1 MINIYSPFNT
11 SYNNNGNATLV
22 PIYCTQKVAINGV
35 WQVVMEHPYDKE
47 GRWQLIENEAVIK
60 IESTAVEYTDNKQLY
75 RIYKVER
82 GLHSVYC
89 EALPIA
95 LDAFNEARVLSIK
108 ADNKTGTEFAS
119 VLNQRF
125 GGYTITSNIDTLP
138 QTAEWKNTN
147 LIEILNGGDNCFVK
161 LYGGEI
167 KYDNTKISINSR
179 LDSNPANF
187 KLRLGRDIEDI
198 KYAVDDT
205 DVVTRIYP
213 LSASGGY
220 LNKQTEYAIGAERYV
235 DSPLISNYPK
245 IHNEF
250 VKTDY
255 MLCTTKEDSKDYEA
269 YNGTMNHL
277 NSITADLSDT
287 YMDIVNDFLG
297 NQLGIKGNV
306 EYLQMMA
313 KKTKKKD
320 GYSGIIEAC
329 ENSAI
334 SQCINVDWKKL
345 VKTAVDASLEFI
357 DNLEEPD
364 YELVEGSA
372 DWTVI
377 VSGIEVYKG
386 LYEDKI
392 NFNSSYTC
400 TKLSAKILKD
410 DNTEEWKEVWS
421 GSKSGTFSVDI
432 KLDSYPLR
440 QYKLDYNNDGAKTVN
455 FNYGD
460 LKFKQYTYHDATYGN
475 VTEEWVYLENRWRY
489 FDSSGY
495 MYPASYPKD
504 NFDWIEAVEEHGGE
518 NVKYKRYGYVLNPY
532 GISFLHNQ
540 WYKIEGTWYYFKNDG
555 TAFKSKDLRT
565 EIIEGLGFETE
576 TDSYA
581 LTIKG
586 YEEDLYQKLYQRLTD
601 YANYLYSE
609 GVDKPRITLD
619 VSQVDLN
626 NIVGYSGLPTLKLGH
641 NVQVDFNGLTATER
655 IVEIEYDCV
664 TKRNK
669 TLTIGAPSETITAM
683 INRKVDVGN
692 GLVAGEGVNIEGNVI
707 TVEGDGGSGGGGSE
721 VVVTPK
727 HNTINAYYNI
737 ADISVDGVVKHI
749 FGGLKWWTEI
759 EETLK
764 GATKIFHNE
773 EIIHVLGANESWR
786 AIDPFHHMM
795 DDSPIGQEDYNI
807 KCFYGNGGEHDN
819 YDCIKVYGHC
829 LAGWC
834 EMPYAEGF
842 TSVQFIAIAPNRSDL
857 DGINR
862 FHNGFYDDYLES
874 PLHIEEQTIYIES
887 LDQNWY
893 VANGGFIRDTNQELI
908 RTFQCGYVEGVGTSI
923 NDFDLIATAQRL
935 AEQAKITGGGGLV
948 VTKVR
953 NSDYKDYIFLGGFVQ
968 EEEGQEYKDKD
979 LPFRVTRGGT
989 VYCVGLN
996 LNGQEIY
1003 KIISN
1008 VRINGNTIVNPKNG
1022 VADFK
1027 IGSNLTYNSATKL
1040 LDAVD
1045 TTYDV
1050 FGENDG
1056 LVPAPTE
1063 DDAGKF
1069 LKADGTWADAGSDIT
1084 VTPTLNDGIKIAE
1097 IEVDGVTEEI
1107 YAPTGTKTI
1116 AYRSITP
1123 TAYEALSS
1131 AEKNNGT
1138 LYLVSENADGS
1149 MGFFVQ
1155 YRNMTESDYN
1165 ALSSAEQNNG
1175 TMYLLSNNADNSM
1188 GINFSEIDMNDT
1200 VVCLIGG

>member
-11 SYNNNGNATLV
+11 TYTNNGNATLV

-35 WQVVMEHPYDKE
+35 WQVVMEHPYDKD

-95 LDAFNEARVLSIK
+95 LDAFNESRVLSIK

-125 GGYTITSNIDTLP
+125 GGYTITSNINTLA

-147 LIEILNGGDNCFVK
+147 LIEILNGGENCFVK

-235 DSPLISNYPK
+235 DSPLIGNYPK

-277 NSITADLSDT
+277 NSITTDLSDT

-320 GYSGIIEAC
+320 GYSGIIEVC
-329 ENSAI
+329 EKSAI

-357 DNLEEPD
+357 DDLEEPE

-475 VTEEWVYLENRWRY
+475 VTEEWVYLKNRWRY

-504 NFDWIEAVEEHGGE
+504 NFDWIEAVEEHGGK

-601 YANYLYSE
+601 YAEYLYSE

-692 GLVAGEGVNIEGNVI
+692 GLVAGEGVSIEGNVI
-707 TVEGDGGSGGGGSE
+707 TVIGDTGSGSGGGGSE

-727 HNTINAYYNI
+727 HNEHNAYYNI
-737 ADISVDGVVKHI
+737 ADISVDGVVKHLYGGLEYWHEDPFNLYQSSI
-749 FGGLKWWTEI
+749 SGQPFCDAGWSFDNFNFEVNTSHAYAYNFNFKKKNVGGTGLDSAICVFDPYTKYFYLVSWAGKYPSGGNRSGVEWQYKNMIEPDSSWRDPTENGTDEGYSRKVEYAIAQYGMDKWAISRGFIGDGTDVYSTDCPFTYGNYPLTMTLEEIAIKILEDSNCSMGHTWKVGMSNYGKAFYLTHKTPELTEYNIAFLSMDGVWYASRYMAGDKACLTEIYVNGVSARRNPISPIADITIPNYRAGNHISISDNEISATYTVFGGE
-759 EETLK
+759 
-764 GATKIFHNE
+764 A
-773 EIIHVLGANESWR
+773 
-786 AIDPFHHMM
+786 
-795 DDSPIGQEDYNI
+795 
-807 KCFYGNGGEHDN
+807 
-819 YDCIKVYGHC
+819 
-829 LAGWC
+829 
-834 EMPYAEGF
+834 
-842 TSVQFIAIAPNRSDL
+842 
-857 DGINR
+857 
-862 FHNGFYDDYLES
+862 
-874 PLHIEEQTIYIES
+874 
-887 LDQNWY
+887 
-893 VANGGFIRDTNQELI
+893 
-908 RTFQCGYVEGVGTSI
+908 
-923 NDFDLIATAQRL
+923 
-935 AEQAKITGGGGLV
+935 
-948 VTKVR
+948 
-953 NSDYKDYIFLGGFVQ
+953 
-968 EEEGQEYKDKD
+968 
-979 LPFRVTRGGT
+979 
-989 VYCVGLN
+989 
-996 LNGQEIY
+996 
-1003 KIISN
+1003 
-1008 VRINGNTIVNPKNG
+1008 
-1022 VADFK
+1022 
-1027 IGSNLTYNSATKL
+1027 
-1040 LDAVD
+1040 
-1045 TTYDV
+1045 
-1050 FGENDG
+1050 G
-1056 LVPAPTE
+1056 LVPSVTSS
-1063 DDAGKF
+1063 DHNKF
-1069 LKADGTWADAGSDIT
+1069 LKGDGTWAEVSADIS
-1084 VTPTLNDGIKIAE
+1084 VTPILDDGIKIAE

-1131 AEKNNGT
+1131 TEKNNGT

-1165 ALSSAEQNNG
+1165 SLSTSEKNNG

-1188 GINFSEIDMNDT
+1188 GINFSEINMNDT
-1200 VVCLIGG
+1200 VVCLIGGLNGNNNV

>member
-11 SYNNNGNATLV
+11 TYNNNGNATLV

-95 LDAFNEARVLSIK
+95 LDAFNEARVMSIK

-125 GGYTITSNIDTLP
+125 SGYTITSNINTLP

-235 DSPLISNYPK
+235 DSPLIGNYPK

-255 MLCTTKEDSKDYEA
+255 VLCTTKADSKDPQA
-269 YNGTMNHL
+269 YGMTMDFH
-277 NSITADLSDT
+277 ADIKVYLE
-287 YMDIVNDFLG
+287 NDYATLVDRFLHDE
-297 NQLGIKGNV
+297 LRVKGNV
-306 EYLQMMA
+306 EYLQA
-313 KKTKKKD
+313 LLKKTKKKD
-320 GYSGIIEAC
+320 GYSGIIEIC
-329 ENSAI
+329 EKLAVAG
-334 SQCINVDWKKL
+334 CINSEWKKI
-345 VKTAVDASLEFI
+345 VISAVDEALDFI
-357 DNLEEPD
+357 DDLAEPD
-364 YELVEGSA
+364 YKLESQGVVWEE
-372 DWTVI
+372 I
-377 VSGIEVYKG
+377 VSGIGVYKG
-386 LYEDKI
+386 LHEDKI
-392 NFNSSYTC
+392 YFNSTYTC
-400 TKLSAKILKD
+400 TKFYALVEKD
-410 DNTEEWKEVWS
+410 DGTREHKLIWE
-421 GSKSGTFSVDI
+421 GSKTGTFSIDI
-432 KLDSYPLR
+432 KLPNYLLR
-440 QYKLDYNNDGAKTVN
+440 QYRLFYTNDGEKHVDFTYADLKYVQYQYSDT
-455 FNYGD
+455 NYG
-460 LKFKQYTYHDATYGN
+460 
-475 VTEEWVYLENRWRY
+475 VVREEWHYVEGRWHY
-489 FDSSGY
+489 FDESGY
-495 MYPASYPKD
+495 MHPLSYAKD
-504 NFDWIEAVEEHGGE
+504 NFDWVEATVAVDDH
-518 NVKYKRYGYVLNPY
+518 NVKYKRYGSILNPY
-532 GISFLHNQ
+532 GISFMHNQ
-540 WYKIEGTWYYFKNDG
+540 WAKMDGGWYYFKDDG
-555 TAFKSKDLRT
+555 TAYKSKDLRT
-565 EIIEGLGFETE
+565 EIIEGLGFKTE

-601 YANYLYSE
+601 YAEYLYSE

-641 NVQVDFNGLTATER
+641 NVQIDFNGLTATER

-692 GLVAGEGVNIEGNVI
+692 GLVAGEGVSIEGNVI
-707 TVEGDGGSGGGGSE
+707 TVEGGGDSGGGGGSE

-727 HNTINAYYNI
+727 HRQSYYNI
-737 ADISVDGVVKHI
+737 ADISVDGVVKHLY
-749 FGGLKWWTEI
+749 GGMKWWKETSSEI
-759 EETLK
+759 YQESIKSVSQVWGCKPNYYYSNPNHGKIWFYRWVNQEIFTVRKNLYHEPPHWEGEPVPETSPEHFAAGIATIPDEELGGTMEVFWQLSDERSMARIHDYWHSDTDSITISLCGGTVTMYLYYHAYHIYDEEECIEYSVYEDKNLYPPVNPNGETSGDEISEEDDLYIRNLAHCGHYENLQDFFDNILIDIEFRLVNHISTGMAYDQDIIFWGGELGGVCANEQVSRSDYPFTVDKNGNVNSKGYYCNYEIMPIDVKIDSISAKDENGLVKINTLK
-764 GATKIFHNE
+764 GAT
-773 EIIHVLGANESWR
+773 
-786 AIDPFHHMM
+786 
-795 DDSPIGQEDYNI
+795 DSED
-807 KCFYGNGGEHDN
+807 GE
-819 YDCIKVYGHC
+819 KG
-829 LAGWC
+829 LA
-834 EMPYAEGF
+834 
-842 TSVQFIAIAPNRSDL
+842 
-857 DGINR
+857 
-862 FHNGFYDDYLES
+862 
-874 PLHIEEQTIYIES
+874 
-887 LDQNWY
+887 
-893 VANGGFIRDTNQELI
+893 
-908 RTFQCGYVEGVGTSI
+908 
-923 NDFDLIATAQRL
+923 
-935 AEQAKITGGGGLV
+935 
-948 VTKVR
+948 
-953 NSDYKDYIFLGGFVQ
+953 
-968 EEEGQEYKDKD
+968 
-979 LPFRVTRGGT
+979 
-989 VYCVGLN
+989 
-996 LNGQEIY
+996 
-1003 KIISN
+1003 
-1008 VRINGNTIVNPKNG
+1008 
-1022 VADFK
+1022 
-1027 IGSNLTYNSATKL
+1027 
-1040 LDAVD
+1040 
-1045 TTYDV
+1045 
-1050 FGENDG
+1050 
-1056 LVPAPTE
+1056 PAPQIA
-1063 DDAGKF
+1063 DRHRF
-1069 LKADGTWADAGSDIT
+1069 LRGDGTWAEAVSDIS
-1084 VTPTLNDGIKIAE
+1084 VTPSLDDGVKIAE

-1138 LYLVSENADGS
+1138 IYLVSENADGS

-1165 ALSSAEQNNG
+1165 ALSTSEKNNG

-1188 GINFSEIDMNDT
+1188 GINFSEINMNDT
-1200 VVCLIGG
+1200 VVCLIGGLNGNNNV